1 MLININIDM
10 LIKIFFLNEINN
22 DIVLLVI
29 SLKYFY
35 NYLFLFVLV
44 VLFDMK

>member
-10 LIKIFFLNEINN
+10 LIKIIFLNEIDNE
-22 DIVLLVI
+22 IVLIFI
-29 SLKYFY
+29 SLKFFY
-35 NYLFLFVLV
+35 NYLFLFILN

>member
-10 LIKIFFLNEINN
+10 LIKIIFLNEKDNE
-22 DIVLLVI
+22 IVLIFI
-29 SLKYFY
+29 SLKFFY
-35 NYLFLFVLV
+35 NYLFLFILD

>member
-10 LIKIFFLNEINN
+10 LIKIIFLNEIDNE
-22 DIVLLVI
+22 IVLIFI
-29 SLKYFY
+29 SLKFFY
-35 NYLFLFVLV
+35 NYLFLFILD